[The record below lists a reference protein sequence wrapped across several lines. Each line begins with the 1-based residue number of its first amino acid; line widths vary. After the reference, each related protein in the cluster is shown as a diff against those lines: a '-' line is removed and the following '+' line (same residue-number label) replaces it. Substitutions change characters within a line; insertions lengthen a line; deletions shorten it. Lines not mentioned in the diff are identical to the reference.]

1 MAFEAWFT
9 ICVILLMLGF
19 LSLTDIGPDTVLMGG
34 VTLLLIT
41 GVLAAEDALS
51 GLANEGMVTVGVLY
65 IVAEGLQQTGV
76 TQIIVERLLGPS
88 ASIVRAQLKMMIPA
102 AIISN
107 FTNNTPQVAI
117 MIPAVKDWA
126 RRYNLRVSD
135 LMMPLSYATI
145 VGGMC
150 TIIGTSP
157 NLVINGLI
165 VSHANMRPFSFFE
178 PAWIGIPIAIIG
190 ITCIVLLMKLVPDR
204 RPPTSDFES
213 AREYTVEMIVE
224 PDSNLVGKTLEDAGL
239 HYFEGMYVAKIDR
252 AGHVIP
258 AVTSEEP
265 LEAEDRLVFVGGGEA
280 VAELQKIKGLKPATD
295 QVFRLDVPRS
305 ERLLIEAVVSPG
317 CPVAGRSVKQ
327 GRFRSRYDAVVMA
340 VARHGQR
347 LRQNVANIVLRPGD
361 VLLLEA
367 HETFIEQQHNSRD
380 FYLVSPIENS
390 SPPRHER
397 AWVALTI
404 LGLMVVLAV
413 AGLSMVKAA
422 MLAAGLMIMTGCVS
436 GTEARRSIDTSVLL
450 TIAAAL
456 GLGTAMLKTGAAD
469 AIASSVRGLAGAN
482 PWLNLAA
489 IYVLT
494 LVLTEI
500 ISHAAAA
507 VLVFPIAMTTA
518 QTLGV
523 SVTPF
528 AMAVMMAASVAF
540 ATPFGYQTNMMVY
553 GPGGYHFTDFL
564 RVGIPMDI
572 ITATTAILIIPMVWT
587 F

>member
-239 HYFEGMYVAKIDR
+239 HYFEGMYVAEIDR